1 MAFYAPPVTR
11 TIQHPY
17 CGVLQ
22 SNEKIFLNVV
32 CTKDN
37 YIDFLCEIE
46 SEAHPTTSSLDKVS
60 LAIFPLSNQ
69 TLLLP
74 HVTCPLGH
82 MTLDFL
88 ACDVQSA
95 CWSDVVS
102 TDGDKWGVPSY
113 ASCPAPLTSL
123 PPSFQCGSGDQMVSF
138 SLVCN
143 YRSDC
148 LDSSDEKFCEHPPC
162 AAKSEFMCL
171 PSRQVRW
178 LLCFLLQPYTD
189 FIAVD
194 GRCAISCD
202 CGTSRACPL

>member
-1 MAFYAPPVTR
+1 MAFYVPPIERFEVF
-11 TIQHPY
+11 PL
-17 CGVLQ
+17 CG
-22 SNEKIFLNVV
+22 FLRINVYVRLSEV
-32 CTKDN
+32 CTKETN
-37 YIDFLCEIE
+37 TNFLCEME
-46 SEAHPTTSSLDKVS
+46 SGTHQKTSSLDKVRMA
-60 LAIFPLSNQ
+60 LLSVTNQ
-69 TLLLP
+69 TLLP

-102 TDGDKWGVPSY
+102 TDGDRWGVPSY
-113 ASCPAPLTSL
+113 ASCPAPMTSL

-148 LDSSDEKFCEHPPC
+148 SDSSDEKFCEHPPC
-162 AAKSEFMCL
+162 APKSEFLCL

-178 LLCFLLQPYTD
+178 LFCSLLQPCRLY
-189 FIAVD
+189 
-194 GRCAISCD
+194 RW
-202 CGTSRACPL
+202 